1 MTAVSI
7 LFDFASDVTLLDKEH
22 MVRLLIAVADGD
34 MYQFLKK
41 AIVCDDSPGLNYV
54 PNSPETLAN
63 AWNNAIRARQR
74 YNGYWMEFEN
84 AAGLRFSFGFD
95 PDGARRLFLSAKK
108 TDLRADDNLR
118 AFVRVGEIIFN
129 TLRPLYGVGLFSY
142 DSHETPEVDVM
153 PAALWDVN
161 YFGAGL
167 VYEWG
172 RETLD
177 AIPAWSKTEL
187 AGGGLLVELSEN
199 PIMRPQI
206 QNYREASAALGSRGI
221 FRAGEK
227 YLLTSNPLHNVER
240 EGILRMLERS

>member
-7 LFDFASDVTLLDKEH
+7 LFDFASDVTLLDKDN
-22 MVRLLIAVADGD
+22 MVRLLIAVAEGD
-34 MYQFLKK
+34 MFQFLKK

-95 PDGARRLFLSAKK
+95 PDEGRRLFLSAKK
-108 TDLRADDNLR
+108 TDLRADDTLR

-142 DSHETPEVDVM
+142 DSHETPEIDVM
-153 PAALWDVN
+153 PAALWDYN

-172 RETLD
+172 HETLD
-177 AIPAWSKTEL
+177 AIPAWRKTEL

-199 PIMRPQI
+199 PITRPQI
-206 QNYREASAALGSRGI
+206 QNYREASAALGFARYFQG
-221 FRAGEK
+221 G
-227 YLLTSNPLHNVER
+227 
-240 EGILRMLERS
+240 